1 MTHESTSVGASDSST
16 EHGPEDRANGGA
28 EPEPDDA
35 EPTPGELTTEAAT
48 ARILRVLGSLY
59 LEPPT
64 ERQLERL
71 ATWADDWVAE
81 LEGDPEEFA
90 GPLRRIREARDADPE
105 HLRQEFTRLFK
116 GISRSQSPNPPYE
129 SLYRDGQLY
138 SSITSEVQ
146 RGYLAAGLDVA
157 DANGNELPD
166 HLGIELQFL
175 AALCEYAAGEDAE
188 LPPERA
194 RDAQEWFLDQHL
206 LTWVEGFR
214 ACVLQADPPD
224 FYRAVLGLTVVTL
237 QGHRVALHQRRD
249 GEAGR

>member
-1 MTHESTSVGASDSST
+1 MTQESTPVGAGGSND
-16 EHGPEDRANGGA
+16 ERGPEDRANGGA
-28 EPEPDDA
+28 EPTPDGM

-64 ERQLERL
+64 ERRLERL
-71 ATWADDWVAE
+71 ATWADDWLAE
-81 LEGDPEEFA
+81 LDEDEEIA
-90 GPLRRIREARDADPE
+90 GALRRIREARDADPQ
-105 HLRQEFTRLFK
+105 HLRQEFTRLFR
-116 GISRSQSPNPPYE
+116 GVSHTQSPRPPYE

-157 DANGNELPD
+157 DANGNEPPD

-175 AALCEYAAGEDAE
+175 AALCEYAAGEDGE
-188 LPPERA
+188 LPPKRA

-214 ACVLQADPPD
+214 ARVLQADPPA
-224 FYRAVLGLTVVTL
+224 FYRAVLALTVVTL
-237 QGHRVALHQRRD
+237 QGHRVALHRRRN